1 MKFKFLFIDI
11 KLLIL
16 QNLIKYIKYSLNEN
30 NFLYALY

>member
-16 QNLIKYIKYSLNEN
+16 QNLIKYIKHSLDEN